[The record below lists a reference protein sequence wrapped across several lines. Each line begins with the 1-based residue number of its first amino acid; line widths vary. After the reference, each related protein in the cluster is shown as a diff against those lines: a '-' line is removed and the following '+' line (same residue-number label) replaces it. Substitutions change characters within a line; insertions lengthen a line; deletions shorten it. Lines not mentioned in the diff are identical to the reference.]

1 MEKRAKGSLK
11 YPKTQELLGLSKGAT
26 GKRAPCCP
34 AGDRGQAAP
43 RRTSCHATYTW
54 RRGGRLK
61 ELRIRHLARK
71 FLYLWMKRTFGT
83 VLPSSARC
91 HYERRTLQKTFR
103 EWKEEWWVSCREW
116 KLTIRA
122 DCHYRYFLCNT
133 VFLAWRSHVLQQQEK
148 KTISSIAEAHVRA
161 VKGRWAWCRWLSC
174 MELRRMKRGMLLEA
188 LQFREQ
194 SSLRLSWRLWR
205 KRWSQNQADCER
217 DRQALQHWAHSLQRW
232 AWLQW
237 KALCVGIQRGR
248 KEEARAVRHGQR
260 RELRKCLRSW
270 HVCVQLQRVK
280 KHHCE
285 LALQHRRICMLLR
298 GFSVWRLTWE
308 RSQRW
313 HQHRERLLQLAA
325 RVALRRIFARWKC
338 YLVLCAEA
346 AGRDARAEEHCKHR
360 LLSWPARRAVRTQ
373 LRPARAAL
381 GFRLPAPPPLQHRG
395 FRAFQRNA
403 TSASAKRSQRSLA
416 QQQRRITLL
425 HRFWNG
431 WKSRL
436 EQEEE
441 KQHPSLALAA
451 HSHYRMGLLRKCLRT
466 WLCCASLARHG
477 KLQCARAEQHHM
489 RATLLAAFRAWRL
502 FSDHQRRCRV
512 MARMAESFQRATWTR
527 RTFGRWQRRGR
538 EQRENRLAEEK
549 AVVHSE
555 QQLLSQFWCLWHRR
569 TAARLA
575 EQEGLSLAT
584 EHHSHQVLQKMLQ
597 LWSKN
602 VQSIKAERMEE
613 AEASRFHSAQL
624 LRCSWGKWQQY
635 LRHRSKKWEKLVRAE
650 VHYQQILLRRAM
662 SGWKGYQENV
672 RHLLLQ
678 VAAKEQEQHR
688 ALLRRALRTWRGN
701 AANSRREA
709 QQAALATQH
718 HARAFLLKV
727 VLKWRDAA
735 SLCARCR
742 QQEAAAVED
751 AKQHLHAVRRR
762 AVFLRWRAAS
772 LRARQERDL
781 LAAAAEHHGW
791 RLLREALARWRQ
803 DHLRGARRTLARRQQ
818 ERREAVRA
826 LCHWSQS
833 LQARVFDA
841 WLWFVR
847 EQRRKKRRLEGA
859 VAAYRGDLLRDG
871 VARILRYMSG
881 MAQFRGQLRAQHQL
895 KVACRHQQAVARC
908 AQRWKWRALG
918 QRSLPSRPAG
928 APCTEQAVFQGA
940 TLPAGSSPGGDPGDH
955 AGLAGVPQ
963 PARRDHPP
971 PLWAAGDAVLTELCT
986 ARRARLQPRRLG
998 VLPLFL
1004 EGTGTPGAAGEG
1016 LEGQPGL
1023 LPQAT
1028 PSKLPAPAVAML
1040 PAAPSGPSAPALPQ
1054 STMPP
1059 RLGPGQCSPACGG
1072 PGLWPLASLRPEVV
1086 APLGPPSGQL
1096 SARPLAAAR
1105 RGAGEAA
1112 SSRAALLTPEDAAG
1126 SASPPPRVPGTEG
1139 RGQPTGRFPGEA
1151 AGHRQL
1157 EAELQCIGHRM
1168 QCFRHKQQELR
1179 SCQRRERILCKWLEM
1194 RTGAEEPAEEQQV
1207 REQLDRL
1214 KVQTDSLIHVLGEER
1229 RQMRSFISRV
1239 QDIRAALDI

>member
-1 MEKRAKGSLK
+1 SLAESLWRPRSPARKGSRVDRRSHAPEGCRLPPISARAGRVHQRQTFWAAGRGARGVRKGLSGACAGSLATLGCPPPPSLPPWRRQRAPRFSTCCLKRLHQKTLLCIVPQRKKTVYAMEKRAKGSLK

-325 RVALRRIFARWKC
+325 RVALRRIFARWKAD
-338 YLVLCAEA
+338 LVLCAEA

-477 KLQCARAEQHHM
+477 KCLRQPSHAASGQPPALPDLPWAPECCLRQGALGTLAVAPPWTDPLNRWRRLPASCARAEQHHM

-624 LRCSWGKWQQY
+624 LRCSWGKWQQI
-635 LRHRSKKWEKLVRAE
+635 E
-650 VHYQQILLRRAM
+650 
-662 SGWKGYQENV
+662 
-672 RHLLLQ
+672 
-678 VAAKEQEQHR
+678 
-688 ALLRRALRTWRGN
+688 RGIT
-701 AANSRREA
+701 
-709 QQAALATQH
+709 ATQYDS
-718 HARAFLLKV
+718 V
-727 VLKWRDAA
+727 VPTAGVRCPVLGSTVQEGYSQVGIAAA
-735 SLCARCR
+735 S
-742 QQEAAAVED
+742 
-751 AKQHLHAVRRR
+751 
-762 AVFLRWRAAS
+762 
-772 LRARQERDL
+772 
-781 LAAAAEHHGW
+781 
-791 RLLREALARWRQ
+791 
-803 DHLRGARRTLARRQQ
+803 
-818 ERREAVRA
+818 
-826 LCHWSQS
+826 CH
-833 LQARVFDA
+833 
-841 WLWFVR
+841 
-847 EQRRKKRRLEGA
+847 
-859 VAAYRGDLLRDG
+859 
-871 VARILRYMSG
+871 
-881 MAQFRGQLRAQHQL
+881 
-895 KVACRHQQAVARC
+895 KV
-908 AQRWKWRALG
+908 
-918 QRSLPSRPAG
+918 
-928 APCTEQAVFQGA
+928 
-940 TLPAGSSPGGDPGDH
+940 GG
-955 AGLAGVPQ
+955 
-963 PARRDHPP
+963 RF
-971 PLWAAGDAVLTELCT
+971 AGDAIE
-986 ARRARLQPRRLG
+986 ARLRELGLFRREDS
-998 VLPLFL
+998 
-1004 EGTGTPGAAGEG
+1004 EGTRYMRGCHTEVGRDLFSPAEEGRMRFNGAKLREPRFHLGARKHFLTVRTPRVWNE
-1016 LEGQPGL
+1016 
-1023 LPQAT
+1023 LPREVV
-1028 PSKLPAPAVAML
+1028 K
-1040 PAAPSGPSAPALPQ
+1040 APSG
-1054 STMPP
+1054 
-1059 RLGPGQCSPACGG
+1059 
-1072 PGLWPLASLRPEVV
+1072 
-1086 APLGPPSGQL
+1086 
-1096 SARPLAAAR
+1096 
-1105 RGAGEAA
+1105 
-1112 SSRAALLTPEDAAG
+1112 
-1126 SASPPPRVPGTEG
+1126 RV
-1139 RGQPTGRFPGEA
+1139 F
-1151 AGHRQL
+1151 
-1157 EAELQCIGHRM
+1157 
-1168 QCFRHKQQELR
+1168 K
-1179 SCQRRERILCKWLEM
+1179 
-1194 RTGAEEPAEEQQV
+1194 
-1207 REQLDRL
+1207 DRL
-1214 KVQTDSLIHVLGEER
+1214 D
-1229 RQMRSFISRV
+1229 MRMVGMS
-1239 QDIRAALDI
+1239 